1 MNTEMVFYFEE
12 AFKQLS
18 MSIMLWG
25 IVICVLIG
33 VFGYA
38 ICDRIDTRRDTIKS
52 VLDKYNISREEFDYI
67 METASKKLKSGKLHI
82 VTSDDVK
89 EAAHRILARR
99 SNQEND

>member
-1 MNTEMVFYFEE
+1 MNTEMVFYLED
-12 AFKQLS
+12 AFNQLS
-18 MSIMLWG
+18 MYILLWG
-25 IVICVLIG
+25 IGICVLI
-33 VFGYA
+33 VLSVYA
-38 ICDRIDTRRDTIKS
+38 ICDRIDNRGDTIKS
-52 VLDKYNISREEFDYI
+52 VLDKYNINREEFDYI

>member
-1 MNTEMVFYFEE
+1 MNTEMVFYFDE

-33 VFGYA
+33 FLAYA
-38 ICDRIDTRRDTIKS
+38 ICDRIDARGDTVKS

-67 METASKKLKSGKLHI
+67 MGDASKRLKSGELHI
-82 VTSDDVK
+82 ITSDDVK
-89 EAAHRILARR
+89 EAARRI
-99 SNQEND
+99 SNREND